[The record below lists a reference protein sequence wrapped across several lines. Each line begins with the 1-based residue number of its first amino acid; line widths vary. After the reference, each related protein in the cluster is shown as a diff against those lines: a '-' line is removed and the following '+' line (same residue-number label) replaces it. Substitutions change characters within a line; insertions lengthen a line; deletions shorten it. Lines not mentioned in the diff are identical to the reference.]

1 MAHARQQVREQLVT
15 TLTGLTTTGSRVFD
29 TRIYVDHD
37 SLPCLTIYAD
47 KDIVNEDLSS
57 ATRAWHD
64 LTLRVEARAKTKDG
78 VEDLIDTICAE
89 VETAI
94 YADKTLNGKLVEM
107 MLEDTDIEYSN
118 ESDKPIAVATLTF
131 NGVYRVNPAAPST
144 LAN

>member
-1 MAHARQQVREQLVT
+1 
-15 TLTGLTTTGSRVFD
+15 
-29 TRIYVDHD
+29 
-37 SLPCLTIYAD
+37 
-47 KDIVNEDLSS
+47 LSS

-94 YADKTLNGKLVEM
+94 YADKTLNGKLVEV